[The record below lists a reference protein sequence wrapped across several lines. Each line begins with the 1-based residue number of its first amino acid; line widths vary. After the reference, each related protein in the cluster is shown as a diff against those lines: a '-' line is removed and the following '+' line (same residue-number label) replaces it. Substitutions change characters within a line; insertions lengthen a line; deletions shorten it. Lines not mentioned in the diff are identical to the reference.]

1 MYIYLKCDT
10 RACMYSENAAL
21 LLLMAIFVFLIYLS
35 FEDSEAGQNRH
46 MHEQSDYFY
55 VEDAEFAGL

>member
-1 MYIYLKCDT
+1 MYIYLKRGT
-10 RACMYSENAAL
+10 KACMYSENAAL

-35 FEDSEAGQNRH
+35 FEDSEAGQNRP

-55 VEDAEFAGL
+55 VEEVDMSEL

>member
-1 MYIYLKCDT
+1 
-10 RACMYSENAAL
+10 MYSENAAL